1 MKIRRREKKDMKT
14 YSITDIGRRRT
25 MNQDYVY
32 ASEQPVGN
40 LKNLL
45 IVADGMGGQNAGYLE

>member
-1 MKIRRREKKDMKT
+1 MKT

-45 IVADGMGGQNAGYLE
+45 FGADVLGGHIAVYLASRYRVELLVA

>member
-1 MKIRRREKKDMKT
+1 MKIRRREKKEMKT

-45 IVADGMGGQNAGYLE
+45 IVADGMG